1 MNNKTFEVLKWFAL
15 VIIPALA
22 TFVGLVGK
30 ALNWQ
35 YTDICVVI
43 ITGFGAFLG
52 VCWVYQ
58 IEPTKC
64 SRLKAK
70 KEETN
75 EKKITITAM
84 SLLTALFY
92 YPLIRLLILLMTSI
106 I

>member
-43 ITGFGAFLG
+43 ITGFGTIKQL
-52 VCWVYQ
+52 
-58 IEPTKC
+58 
-64 SRLKAK
+64 LKR
-70 KEETN
+70 
-75 EKKITITAM
+75 TIKHM
-84 SLLTALFY
+84 LNWLE
-92 YPLIRLLILLMTSI
+92 IQQ
-106 I
+106 